1 MSGPYSGRSPD
12 IIPKLRGVMTNPN
25 CEYGANF
32 VAIRSLAAWSRCT
45 VDGCETLATNDPV
58 TSDIK
63 LELGSSESDCDPV
76 PPPPN
81 NMPSHVYHPR
91 HALRSATQ
99 EWLVE
104 FLKNSPMLG
113 PITKPQVGLNPVGV
127 LQPSVNTCL
136 TTTATTSSINT
147 PLPNLATLVA
157 PPSPKL
163 EAEPG
168 QNPAESS
175 GAPNLVQLPLVT
187 PLVPVMNSLVSHNV
201 VIMERSVAE
210 NTDVKTA
217 GGPEPMEVISP
228 VEQYSMESTTSP
240 PTPGTTADMV
250 EVNTNPPTPASVM
263 QVEPCVETNGLSKA
277 ESTTMLCDEVG
288 SNAHLTAEELELI
301 CDMFYLPWEHGPRA
315 IQILNE
321 FYWLKTHAGVMLA
334 DTSAVAPANT
344 EDETDELEAQVER
357 PEWLKKKEKFSY
369 LALEIRRAFEKVCNA
384 PNRELVYNL
393 YTYLWDIVGVV
404 HMLVS
409 YVEWLSKGR
418 FSNKYKQLVIGRHTW
433 FSGIREAFQ
442 SGDHEPWV
450 FRGGLTADLQRLMP
464 VDSGNDLFLY
474 PYPDSPT
481 AQIYTI
487 RPFSQSDT
495 AACYQVTLQTW
506 DDGIDAS
513 QYFTS
518 HPNIVGEKSIGSFV
532 TFYPEL
538 GFVMENSAGQIVGYV
553 FAAPSCREHHQRLTN
568 VWIPELR
575 FKFPLVEPGEGEL
588 LTTCEAVIN
597 SLHKEVGPLPSYID
611 SPESWGIIKLA
622 VLPSVLDASLS
633 RRAMMLILACLRT
646 CGTLKVLTEVP
657 RKERYVID
665 LYTKLGSYPALL
677 SCQSV

>member
-1 MSGPYSGRSPD
+1 
-12 IIPKLRGVMTNPN
+12 MTNPN

-63 LELGSSESDCDPV
+63 LELGRTESDCDPV

-81 NMPSHVYHPR
+81 PMPSHVYHPR

-99 EWLVE
+99 EWLLE
-104 FLKNSPMLG
+104 FLKSSSMLG

-163 EAEPG
+163 EAEVV
-168 QNPAESS
+168 QNPAEISVGPS
-175 GAPNLVQLPLVT
+175 MVQMPLVT

-201 VIMERSVAE
+201 VVME
-210 NTDVKTA
+210 KTA

-228 VEQYSMESTTSP
+228 VEQYSSPSHAMESTTSP

-250 EVNTNPPTPASVM
+250 EINTNPPTPASVM
-263 QVEPCVETNGLSKA
+263 QVEPCGETNGLTKA

-288 SNAHLTAEELELI
+288 PLSANLTAEELELI

-334 DTSAVAPANT
+334 DSSALAPANT
-344 EDETDELEAQVER
+344 EDETEELEAQVER

-409 YVEWLSKGR
+409 YVEWLSMGR

-474 PYPDSPT
+474 PYPDTPT

-487 RPFSQSDT
+487 RPFSQSDL
-495 AACYQVTLQTW
+495 AACYQVTQQTW

-513 QYFTS
+513 QFFAS

-553 FAAPSCREHHQRLTN
+553 FAAPSCQEHHQRLTN

-575 FKFPLVEPGEGEL
+575 FKYPLVEPGEGEL
-588 LTTCEAVIN
+588 LTPCEAVIN
-597 SLHKEVGPLPSYID
+597 SLHKEVGPLPGYIEGPD
-611 SPESWGIIKLA
+611 SWGLIKLA

-665 LYTKLGSYPALL
+665 LYTKLGSYITHGGF
-677 SCQSV
+677 SQFGNIYNF